1 MITFLAAVGL
11 LIECISFSNLSF
23 LRLVALAPATKEP
36 RGSVEA
42 NILLALRRRNIEWMC
57 MVIGRV
63 FFCFFFQ
70 RFAHR
75 LVLLQIQSANVCV
88 RVLPSLVLCVCIIKI
103 LIISTAA
110 DFV

>member
-42 NILLALRRRNIEWMC
+42 NILLARCAVGILSGCGWLLA
-57 MVIGRV
+57 GGG
-63 FFCFFFQ
+63 FQ

-88 RVLPSLVLCVCIIKI
+88 CVRVCYLRLFCV
-103 LIISTAA
+103 SA
-110 DFV
+110 